1 MYSIFR
7 NGSIVC
13 CALLVISLAGCEKS
27 AQNPIM
33 SDAPAPAGS
42 EQESAAEIQRA
53 RAAINT
59 FATALKSEL
68 ISAMQEGGPLNA
80 IEVCNTRAVAI
91 REQVSGDQGLLL
103 SRVSLRNRNPDNSPL
118 AWQQP
123 VLESF
128 NQSRE
133 AGGNPDELDWSEIVV
148 IDGRP
153 QFRYMKAIPTGG
165 LCLQCHGQN
174 IAPDVSEVLT
184 ALYPDDQA
192 TGYSEGEIRGAF
204 VVVRSL

>member
-1 MYSIFR
+1 MNSTFR
-7 NGSIVC
+7 NGSMVC
-13 CALLVISLAGCEKS
+13 CALLLFNLASCEKS
-27 AQNPIM
+27 AREPIIA
-33 SDAPAPAGS
+33 DAPAPAVS

-53 RAAINT
+53 RTAIGT
-59 FATALKSEL
+59 FAAALKSEL
-68 ISAMQEGGPLNA
+68 VSAMQQGGPLNA

-118 AWQQP
+118 GWQQP

-128 NQSRE
+128 NQNRE
-133 AGGNPDELDWSEIVV
+133 AGANPDELDWSEIVV
-148 IDGRP
+148 IDGRR

-174 IAPDVSEVLT
+174 LAPDVSEVLS
-184 ALYPDDQA
+184 ALYPEDKA

-204 VVVRSL
+204 VVVRNL

>member
-1 MYSIFR
+1 
-7 NGSIVC
+7 
-13 CALLVISLAGCEKS
+13 
-27 AQNPIM
+27 M
-33 SDAPAPAGS
+33 SDAPAPAGP

-53 RAAINT
+53 KAAINT
-59 FATALKSEL
+59 FAAALKSEL

-128 NQSRE
+128 NQGRQ

-148 IDGRP
+148 IDGRR

-165 LCLQCHGQN
+165 LCLQCHGQH

-184 ALYPDDQA
+184 ALYPDDKA

-204 VVVRSL
+204 VVVRNL